1 MSRFARDGREPLPI
15 SSLWFQGAILTYLIG
30 FSILG
35 VLAYVVYQEQ
45 PPIPDRVV
53 TQDGKTIF
61 TREDILDG
69 MNVFQRYGI
78 MGPPSC
84 WPEAGRHPP
93 TTRSHVRRLLKN

>member
-1 MSRFARDGREPLPI
+1 MSRFAPGTREPLPI
-15 SSLWFQGAILTYLIG
+15 SSWWFQGAILTYLIG

-35 VLAYVVYQEQ
+35 ILAYVVYQEQ

-53 TQDGKTIF
+53 TQDGGTIF

-78 MGPPSC
+78 MEYGS
-84 WPEAGRHPP
+84 
-93 TTRSHVRRLLKN
+93 V